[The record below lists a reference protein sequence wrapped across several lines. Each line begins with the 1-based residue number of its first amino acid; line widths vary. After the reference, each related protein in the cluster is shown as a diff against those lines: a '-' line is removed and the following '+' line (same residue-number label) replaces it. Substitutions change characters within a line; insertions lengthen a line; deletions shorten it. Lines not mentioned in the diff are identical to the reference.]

1 MDTPIYIDASMI
13 KCFSDCREQFR
24 RRYIENIVSSKP
36 SIAYVFGTS
45 FHMAVEAFWKGSPYK
60 QAYDIG
66 FAHLD
71 SLDVSALTVREQG
84 KYNELI
90 NALPDMLE
98 VYYKGHDKDEIKGLE
113 CLEEEWYTLYGELP
127 EDLKDAV
134 YLCGKIDRFMT
145 DGQLFDLKT
154 ASEIGREWKKNYK
167 AEKLR
172 DCGLSL
178 YDWYLCGLMDSP
190 KQIAME
196 VLIKP
201 YKDKPPRLEL
211 IELNEIIQ
219 YRDRFKQQ
227 LNWVVKEMV
236 HYIRSYSKVKPWPM
250 NYGPMCITKY
260 GPCDYLHLCN
270 YGDTPKNLSKYK
282 TRVEHLEIRK
292 ANV

>member
-1 MDTPIYIDASMI
+1 M
-13 KCFSDCREQFR
+13 
-24 RRYIENIVSSKP
+24 ENIVLAKP
-36 SIAYVFGTS
+36 NINYAFGTATHLS
-45 FHMAVEAFWKGSPYK
+45 VEAFWRGKSYK

-66 FAHLD
+66 LAHLD
-71 SLDVSALTVREQG
+71 SLDISTLTVREQG

-98 VYYKGHDKDEIKGLE
+98 VYYKGHDKDEIKE
-113 CLEEEWYTLYGELP
+113 VESIEMEWSQQADDWTDKTGMTI
-127 EDLKDAV
+127 
-134 YLCGKIDRFMT
+134 LCGKLDRWMKNY
-145 DGQLFDLKT
+145 GLFDLKT

-172 DCGLSL
+172 DCGLAL
-178 YDWYLCGLMDSP
+178 YDWYLCGIGTP
-190 KQIAME
+190 PTQIAME

-250 NYGPMCITKY
+250 NYGPMCMTKY
-260 GPCDYLHLCN
+260 GPCDYLRLCN
-270 YGDTPKNLSKYK
+270 YGDTSKNLDKYK
-282 TRVEHLEIRK
+282 PREEHLKCRMK
-292 ANV
+292 QS

>member
-1 MDTPIYIDASMI
+1 MHNIYIDASMI
-13 KCFSDCREQFR
+13 KCFADCREQFR

-36 SIAYVFGTS
+36 SIAYVFGTAV
-45 FHMAVEAFWKGSPYK
+45 HMAVEAFWKGSPYRE
-60 QAYDIG
+60 AYDIG
-66 FAHLD
+66 LAHLD
-71 SLDVSALTVREQG
+71 SLDISALTVREQG

-98 VYYKGHDKDEIKGLE
+98 VYYKGHDNTHEPSMIEYEWSYEYSKD
-113 CLEEEWYTLYGELP
+113 
-127 EDLKDAV
+127 V
-134 YLCGKIDRFMT
+134 VLCGKIDRYDSFN
-145 DGQLFDLKT
+145 LFDLKT
-154 ASEIGREWKKNYK
+154 ASEIGKDWKKNYK

-178 YDWYLCGLMDSP
+178 YDWYLCHGIMNPQSV
-190 KQIAME
+190 AME

-236 HYIRSYSKVKPWPM
+236 HYIRNYAQVKPWPM
-250 NYGPMCITKY
+250 NYGPMCMTKY
-260 GPCDYLHLCN
+260 GPCDYLPLCN
-270 YGDTPKNLSKYK
+270 LGDTPKNVAKYK
-282 TRVEHLEIRK
+282 TREEHLELRK
-292 ANV
+292 V